1 MNFQIRFYKDRRGKK
16 PVREFIFSLPKKTR
30 EKIWSWIDI
39 LSKEGPFLR
48 RPYADKLSG
57 KIYELRIRFASDNI
71 RILYY
76 FFLNDKIVM
85 VHAFRKKDWEI
96 DPKNIQIAERRMNEI
111 IQRYEQG
118 EIAFE

>member
-1 MNFQIRFYKDRRGKK
+1 MNFQVRFYRDRRGKR
-16 PVREFIFSLPKKTR
+16 PVREFIFLLPKKTR

-57 KIYELRIRFASDNI
+57 KLYELRIKFASDSI

-96 DPKNIQIAERRMNEI
+96 EPKDIELAERRMNEI
-111 IQRYEQG
+111 IQRHKQG
-118 EIAFE
+118 EVAFE